1 MACRRG
7 CEQCGAAFEPKREH
21 ERFCSARCRADWD
34 SRDAAG
40 QPTGDTALGWSVTAM
55 DAAARRLALAGP
67 ADAPQALAVISEAV
81 WWVTIV
87 DATVIRCHGAARD
100 QALAR
105 LDPAA
110 RKATEG
116 TFAGLRFVRSQ
127 MGYFADPADFLQPP
141 PGAQDVP
148 PAAWT
153 WRQAPVPSRGAVPPR
168 GRAWEVSRH
177 RDHQAHLAGQPAGQT
192 IGRAA
197 AFLAGVHAATRPP
210 VNASATR

>member
-1 MACRRG
+1 MVRRRG
-7 CEQCGAAFEPKREH
+7 CEQCGAAFEPRREH
-21 ERFCSARCRADWD
+21 ERFCSARCGVDWNG
-34 SRDAAG
+34 RDATGSSAG
-40 QPTGDTALGWSVTAM
+40 DAALGWSVTAM
-55 DAAARRLALAGP
+55 DAAVRRLALTGP
-67 ADAPQALAVISEAV
+67 AGAPHALAVISEAV

-87 DATVIRCHGAARD
+87 DATVIRCHSASRE

-116 TFAGLRFVRSQ
+116 AFAGLRFVRSQ
-127 MGYFADPADFLQPP
+127 LGYFADPSDFLQPP
-141 PGAQDVP
+141 PGAGDVP

-153 WRQAPVPSRGAVPPR
+153 WRQVPVTSRGAVPPR

-177 RDHQAHLAGQPAGQT
+177 RDHQAHLAGRPAGDT

-197 AFLAGVHAATRPP
+197 AFLAGV
-210 VNASATR
+210 